1 MRYNPAGRSNFGI
14 HFDVVEAAP
23 DGSWATVHVY
33 RYALDYEFTAD
44 KDFIEPPEEQNFT
57 FTATNVGTAT
67 GPEPA
72 NFAFDLPETLD
83 LDVFEANY
91 GDLGWYPATRQLRWT
106 GFVMPG
112 QPLEINFKV
121 NALGAS
127 TVRVT
132 AEDGAGVT
140 DTFGWMSAAKQDF
153 QQSVSPEDYTGTRDT
168 YIDLWTPDT
177 NYGYAQVMLSRQ
189 QNIKKMLV
197 KFEGLMDYIP
207 AGAQVM
213 EARLWLTTRSST
225 NPHWQEVKVAP
236 ALTGWDFASTTWNQ
250 AAAGIPWNTPGG
262 DYGDAVDM
270 ALVDQTGDYSW
281 DVTGVVQD
289 WIDGVYPD
297 YGFVLYS
304 ESQAGSVEWRFTS
317 SIALA
322 VGDRPALEITYILP

>member
-1 MRYNPAGRSNFGI
+1 
-14 HFDVVEAAP
+14 V
-23 DGSWATVHVY
+23 
-33 RYALDYEFTAD
+33 
-44 KDFIEPPEEQNFT
+44 
-57 FTATNVGTAT
+57 
-67 GPEPA
+67 
-72 NFAFDLPETLD
+72 
-83 LDVFEANY
+83 
-91 GDLGWYPATRQLRWT
+91 
-106 GFVMPG
+106 PG